1 MAEVCID
8 ISVENVAG
16 IIKSMDAQ
24 EVETLCLLL
33 SDQAQEL
40 LKRKDEV
47 DSAKVTLMLRDEVF
61 DV

>member
-1 MAEVCID
+1 MAQVGIA
-8 ISVENVAG
+8 ISVENIAG
-16 IIKSMDAQ
+16 IIKSLDAQ

-33 SDQAQEL
+33 NDQAQEL

-47 DSAKVTLMLRDEVF
+47 DSGKVKLMLRDEVF

>member
-1 MAEVCID
+1 MAQVCIN
-8 ISVENVAG
+8 ITVESIAG

-33 SDQAQEL
+33 NDEAQEL
-40 LKRKDEV
+40 LKRKDEA
-47 DSAKVTLMLRDEVF
+47 DSGKVKMMLRDEVF